1 MENNK
6 RLAKLETFN
15 KLFMELL
22 NDLHVI
28 KPNDTTL
35 LWVKTAVALL
45 DTETLVSQFMDYVD
59 EYSEKILNRDESFFV
74 NELHKT
80 VNEEGF
86 AAREIKKV
94 RSIWLDPKTTD
105 DTKECIWKYFIL
117 LVKLGKSLVKN

>member
-22 NDLHVI
+22 NDLQVI

-35 LWVKTAVALL
+35 LWVKAAVNLL
-45 DTETLVSQFMDYVD
+45 DTETLVEQFMDYVD

-80 VNEEGF
+80 VKEEGF

-94 RSIWLDPKTTD
+94 RTIWLDPTTTD
-105 DTKECIWKYFIL
+105 ETKECIWKYFIL